1 MGRRI
6 FVNVAT
12 LLVEEREQGMARV
25 SMTICDRHQQQ
36 GQEVPATARTFV
48 IDGFKESV
56 DLCDECYE
64 RQVVPF
70 LDFLRGLH
78 PAPASRR
85 QANSQR
91 RRPRSKKPTADSS
104 DVRAWAVKNGI
115 EVSPRGRLRQ
125 EVIDQYLAAL
135 A

>member
-1 MGRRI
+1 
-6 FVNVAT
+6 
-12 LLVEEREQGMARV
+12 MARV

-36 GQEVPATARTFV
+36 GQEVPAKARTFV

-70 LDFLRGLH
+70 LDFLRGLR
-78 PAPASRR
+78 PATASRR
-85 QANSQR
+85 QASSQRR

-104 DVRAWAVKNGI
+104 AVRAWAVENGI

-125 EVIDQYLAAL
+125 EVIDQYLAAR